1 MNERAV
7 ATQVGMVLMFGIT
20 ILAIGLIYMGAYPA
34 IESYIK
40 VNHNQEI
47 LSSFRLLRASL
58 AKIAEVE
65 VPSRV
70 VESKTYEGYYSI
82 NLSGNI
88 TVGGT
93 RYPVYSI
100 RYKGEDL
107 ILSLENGG
115 IFREVDGK
123 SILLEPP
130 FLYTSGNIVVLSII
144 DVYGIEGATAGKGVL
159 RIKLTN
165 LEDSSFNRTSNTTM
179 VIESYHIDA
188 WRSYL
193 ETQNFTI
200 VSYSN
205 STNTLVAR
213 LGGGEIF
220 YKVVP
225 VKVDFL
231 R

>member
-1 MNERAV
+1 MNEEAV
-7 ATQVGMVLMFGIT
+7 ANQVGMVLMFGIT
-20 ILAIGLIYMGAYPA
+20 ILAIGLIYIGAYPS
-34 IESYIK
+34 IENYIK

-47 LSSFRLLRASL
+47 ISSFRLLRVSM
-58 AKIAEVE
+58 AKIADVE

-82 NLSGNI
+82 NLTGNI
-88 TVGGT
+88 TVGGNK
-93 RYPVYSI
+93 YPVYSI
-100 RYKGEDL
+100 RYKGENL
-107 ILSLENGG
+107 KLSLENGG

-130 FLYTSGNIVVLSII
+130 FLYTSGNIAVLSIM
-144 DVYGIEGATAGKGVL
+144 DVYGIEGATAGRGVL

-165 LEDSSFNRTSNTTM
+165 LEDSSFNITSNTTM

-188 WRSYL
+188 WKTYL
-193 ETQNFTI
+193 ESQNFT
-200 VSYSN
+200 VLSYSN
-205 STNTLVAR
+205 SSRTLVAE
-213 LGGGEIF
+213 LSGGEIF

-225 VKVDFL
+225 VRIEFL